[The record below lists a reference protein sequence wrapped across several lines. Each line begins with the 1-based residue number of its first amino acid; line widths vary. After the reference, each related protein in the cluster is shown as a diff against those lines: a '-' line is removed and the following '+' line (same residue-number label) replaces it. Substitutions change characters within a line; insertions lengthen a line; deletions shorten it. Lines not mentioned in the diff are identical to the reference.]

1 MRHNQAEEGP
11 GWVLHL
17 VNPSPAPVVAQ
28 LEFFRPLHS
37 ASFVTFTEAPLD
49 ALPADGCTV
58 CAKLP
63 PYSLRAVRV
72 EL

>member
-1 MRHNQAEEGP
+1 M
-11 GWVLHL
+11 LHL